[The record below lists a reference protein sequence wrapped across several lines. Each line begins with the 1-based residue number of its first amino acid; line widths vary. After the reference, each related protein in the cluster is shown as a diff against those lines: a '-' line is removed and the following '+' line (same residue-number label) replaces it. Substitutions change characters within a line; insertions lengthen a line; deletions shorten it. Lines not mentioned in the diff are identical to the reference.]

1 MTVSEALN
9 ARRATPFFDSSQEI
23 SLDEV
28 KALINQASLSPT
40 SMNLQPYNLLVVHSA
55 EDKARLVGVAYNQA
69 KIADASAAVVVV
81 GLTNGHELHAER
93 VANNN
98 VELGYMTEDRKQG
111 WIDRAR
117 GGWPTEQKQRDE
129 AFRAGSLWAM
139 SFMLVAQEAGW
150 VTAPM
155 GGYVEEALRAEFGL
169 PETAVPVL
177 IIAIGKPDSSHELK
191 ARGERLPADEI
202 AHIGNW

>member
-9 ARRATPFFDSSQEI
+9 ARRATPFFDPSQEI
-23 SLDEV
+23 SLDTL
-28 KALINQASLSPT
+28 KALIDQASLSPT

-55 EDKARLVGVAYNQA
+55 EEKARLVGVSYNQT

-93 VANNN
+93 VSTNN
-98 VELGYMTEDRKQG
+98 VDLGYMPEDRKQG

-155 GGYVEEALRAEFGL
+155 GGFVEDALRAEFGL

-177 IIAIGKPDSSHELK
+177 IIAIGKPDPSKELK
-191 ARGERLPADEI
+191 ARGERFPADEI

>member
-9 ARRATPFFDSSQEI
+9 ARRATPFFDPSQEI
-23 SLDEV
+23 SLDAL
-28 KALINQASLSPT
+28 KALIDQASLSPT

-69 KIADASAAVVVV
+69 KISDASAAVVVV

-93 VANNN
+93 VAKNN
-98 VELGYMTEDRKQG
+98 VALGYLPEDRMQG

-155 GGYVEEALRAEFGL
+155 GGFVEDALRAEFGL

-177 IIAIGKPDSSHELK
+177 IIAIGKPDPSKEPK
-191 ARGERLPADEI
+191 ARGERFPADEI
-202 AHIGNW
+202 AHIRNW

>member
-1 MTVSEALN
+1 
-9 ARRATPFFDSSQEI
+9 
-23 SLDEV
+23 
-28 KALINQASLSPT
+28 
-40 SMNLQPYNLLVVHSA
+40 MNLQPYQLLVVNTP
-55 EDKARLVGVAYNQA
+55 EDKNRLVGVAYNQT

-98 VELGYMTEDRKQG
+98 VELGYMPEDRKDG
-111 WIDRAR
+111 WIERAR

-129 AFRAGSLWAM
+129 AIRAGSLWAM

-155 GGYVEEALRAEFGL
+155 GGFVEDALRAEFGL

-177 IIAIGKPDSSHELK
+177 IIAVGKPDAAKELK
-191 ARGERLPADEI
+191 PRGARFPAEEI
-202 AHIGNW
+202 AHVGNW